1 MVIKMSKSLSEMFK
15 ETQATSFD
23 EGAKT
28 REAVAR
34 GLVRVNETTFNEASK
49 TREAVARGLVRVN
62 NNTNTRAQEIKDHS
76 DANHRETRNH
86 SDANHRETQ
95 RAIREEGARTRS
107 VLLDYW
113 EWPEYAI
120 GAILGVIASL
130 CMWFAE
136 KDVILKPVK
145 WDAAG
150 NVLKYGPDTFLVI
163 ILAVLFGVFVFFCAG
178 GIVHAIRR
186 RLR

>member
-1 MVIKMSKSLSEMFK
+1 MVIKMSKSLTEMFK
-15 ETQATSFD
+15 ETQATSFN

-28 REAVAR
+28 RETVAR
-34 GLVRVNETTFNEASK
+34 GLVRVNETTFNEGAK
-49 TREAVARGLVRVN
+49 TRETVARGLARVN
-62 NNTNTRAQEIKDHS
+62 SNTNTRAQEIMDRS

-107 VLLDYW
+107 ELLDYM
-113 EWPEYAI
+113 EWPEIVI
-120 GAILGVIASL
+120 GLILGIIAGIS
-130 CMWFAE
+130 MWFAE
-136 KDVILKPVK
+136 KTVILKPVQ
-145 WDAAG
+145 WDTAG

-163 ILAVLFGVFVFFCAG
+163 VLAVLFGAFVFFCVSW
-178 GIVHAIRR
+178 IVHAIRR

>member
-28 REAVAR
+28 RE
-34 GLVRVNETTFNEASK
+34 T
-49 TREAVARGLVRVN
+49 VARGLVRVN
-62 NNTNTRAQEIKDHS
+62 NNTNTRAQEIKDRS

-95 RAIREEGARTRS
+95 RAIREEGARTRFE
-107 VLLDYW
+107 LLDYW

-120 GAILGVIASL
+120 GAILGIIASL

-163 ILAVLFGVFVFFCAG
+163 ILAVLVGVFVFFCVG